1 MEQYL
6 RMVKQEVVRLLQCM
20 EKTYLMKDKW
30 VLYQEHVDKSSI
42 ISEIKILK
50 LNTQLESKC
59 LKYTKSL

>member
-6 RMVKQEVVRLLQCM
+6 HMVKQEVVRLLQCM

-30 VLYQEHVDKSSI
+30 VLYQEHVDKSLI
-42 ISEIKILK
+42 TSEIKILK